1 MKKHNRV
8 WLIVGFGMLIGF
20 STLAL
25 AQEGKVDRA
34 TVPFS
39 DPSSPGTVKVTV
51 FRGGITVTGYSG
63 KEVIVEARVRS
74 TALQEREDE
83 EEVNEKAKGMR
94 LIRSSASGLSITEED
109 NVMSIGSQ
117 SMKTA
122 VDITI
127 QVPFKTTLKLGCFN
141 NGDISVEKVTGEV
154 EVNNHNGGITLS
166 DITGSVVANTF
177 NGELKVTFVSL
188 TPDKPMSF
196 TTWNG
201 DVDITLPASLKA
213 DVKMNSQ
220 QGDIYSDFD
229 VQIKAQPP
237 QAQEEDQDQDMD
249 EGRGDRRER
258 ARYRISFDKTIYGA
272 INGGG
277 PVFTFKTFNGDIYI
291 RKK

>member
-1 MKKHNRV
+1 MKKHHRISFITGSI
-8 WLIVGFGMLIGF
+8 LLIGI

-39 DPSSPGTVKVTV
+39 DPSASGTVKVTV

-63 KEVIVEARVRS
+63 REVTVEARVRG
-74 TALQEREDE
+74 TMLQEKET
-83 EEVNEKAKGMR
+83 NEKAKGMR
-94 LIRSSASGLSITEED
+94 LISSPASGLSITEED
-109 NVMSIGSQ
+109 NVMSIGTQ
-117 SMKTA
+117 SIKTA

-141 NGDISVEKVTGEV
+141 NGDIRVGKVTGEI
-154 EVNNHNGGITLS
+154 EVNNHNGAITLT

-177 NGELKVTFVSL
+177 NGELKVTFVSI

-196 TTWNG
+196 STWNG
-201 DVDITLPASLKA
+201 DVDVTLPGSFKA
-213 DVKMNSQ
+213 DVKMNSE

-229 VQIKAQPP
+229 VQIKPQPK
-237 QAQEEDQDQDMD
+237 QAQKMNEEEEEVD
-249 EGRGDRRER
+249 GKF
-258 ARYRISFDKTIYGA
+258 RIKFDKTIYGA

-277 PVFTFKTFNGDIYI
+277 PEFTFKTFNGDIYL

>member
-1 MKKHNRV
+1 MKKHSR
-8 WLIVGFGMLIGF
+8 ISIIIGFSLLIGF
-20 STLAL
+20 STMAL
-25 AQEGKVDRA
+25 AQEGQVDRT

-39 DPSSPGTVKVTV
+39 DPSAPGTVKVTV

-74 TALQEREDE
+74 TVLQEHE

-94 LIRSSASGLSITEED
+94 LIRSSASGLSVTEED

-122 VDITI
+122 VDISI
-127 QVPFKTTLKLGCFN
+127 QVPFKTTLKLGCYN
-141 NGDISVEKVTGEV
+141 NGDITVEKVTGEI
-154 EVNNHNGGITLS
+154 EVNNHNGAITLT

-177 NGELKVTFVSL
+177 NGELKVTFVSI

-196 TTWNG
+196 STWNG
-201 DVDITLPASLKA
+201 DVDITLPGSLKA
-213 DVKMNSQ
+213 DVKMSSE

-229 VQIKAQPP
+229 VQIKSQPP
-237 QAQEEDQDQDMD
+237 QAQEEDQEQDED

-258 ARYRISFDKTIYGA
+258 ARYRIRFDKTIYGA

-277 PVFTFKTFNGDIYI
+277 PMFTFKTFNGDIYI

>member
-1 MKKHNRV
+1 MNKHKPTSIIIG
-8 WLIVGFGMLIGF
+8 LILLIG
-20 STLAL
+20 TGTMAL

-39 DPSSPGTVKVTV
+39 DPSVPGTVKVSL

-63 KEVIVEARVRS
+63 REVTVEARVRGS
-74 TALQEREDE
+74 MLQEK
-83 EEVNEKAKGMR
+83 EVNEKARGMR

-127 QVPFKTTLKLGCFN
+127 QVPFKTSLKLGCFN
-141 NGDISVEKVTGEV
+141 NGDITVDKVTGEI
-154 EVNNHNGGITLS
+154 EVNNHNGAITLT

-177 NGELKVTFVSL
+177 NGELKVSFVSI

-196 TTWNG
+196 STWNG
-201 DVDITLPASLKA
+201 DVDVTLPGTLKA
-213 DVKMNSQ
+213 DVKMNSE

-229 VQIKAQPP
+229 VQIKPQPIKTEK
-237 QAQEEDQDQDMD
+237 ADKEE
-249 EGRGDRRER
+249 EGKF
-258 ARYRISFDKTIYGA
+258 RIMFDKTIYGA

-277 PVFTFKTFNGDIYI
+277 PAFNFKTFNGDIYL

>member
-1 MKKHNRV
+1 MKKHSR
-8 WLIVGFGMLIGF
+8 ISIIIGFSLLIGF
-20 STLAL
+20 STMAL
-25 AQEGKVDRA
+25 AQEGQVDRT

-39 DPSSPGTVKVTV
+39 DPSAPGTVKVTV

-74 TALQEREDE
+74 TALQEQE

-94 LIRSSASGLSITEED
+94 LIRSSASGLSVTEED

-122 VDITI
+122 VDISI
-127 QVPFKTTLKLGCFN
+127 QVPFKTTLKLGCYN
-141 NGDISVEKVTGEV
+141 NGDITVEKVTGEI
-154 EVNNHNGGITLS
+154 EVNNHNGAITLT

-177 NGELKVTFVSL
+177 NGELKVTFVSI

-196 TTWNG
+196 STWNG
-201 DVDITLPASLKA
+201 DVDVTLPGSFKA
-213 DVKMNSQ
+213 DVKMSSE

-237 QAQEEDQDQDMD
+237 QAQEEDQEQDVD
-249 EGRGDRRER
+249 EEERGERRER
-258 ARYRISFDKTIYGA
+258 ARYRIRFDKTIYGA

-277 PVFTFKTFNGDIYI
+277 PAFTFKTFNGDIYI